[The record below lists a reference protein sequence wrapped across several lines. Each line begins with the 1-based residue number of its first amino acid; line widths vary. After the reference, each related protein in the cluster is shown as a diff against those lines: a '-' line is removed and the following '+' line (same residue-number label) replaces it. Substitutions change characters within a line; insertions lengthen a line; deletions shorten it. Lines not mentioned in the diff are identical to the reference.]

1 MAAGVIIVADAGG
14 SVLKVGRMDEAG
26 AGAAER
32 ETKCT
37 HVTGSRWIIQVHLLA
52 VIHFAHAA

>member
-26 AGAAER
+26 PELQRER
-32 ETKCT
+32 QS
-37 HVTGSRWIIQVHLLA
+37 VRM
-52 VIHFAHAA
+52 